1 MMQTVRGIY
10 KDGRVEFINSPPA
23 DVDQI
28 PVLITFLVD
37 EHGQEVDLQK
47 QGIGP
52 ENAMDLRNR
61 LKCFAD
67 DWERPEMDAYD
78 KL

>member
-1 MMQTVRGIY
+1 MQTVRGIF
-10 KDGRVEFINSPPA
+10 KNGRVELINSPPA

-37 EHGQEVDLQK
+37 ENGQAVDLQK
-47 QGIGP
+47 QGISL
-52 ENAMDLRNR
+52 ENAVDLRNR

-78 KL
+78 NL

>member
-1 MMQTVRGIY
+1 MQTVKGTY
-10 KDGRVEFINSPPA
+10 KGGRVELINAPA
-23 DVDQI
+23 VDI
-28 PVLITFLVD
+28 DETPVLITFLVD
-37 EHGQEVDLQK
+37 DPGKEVDLQK

-52 ENAMDLRNR
+52 ENALDLRNR

-78 KL
+78 NL

>member
-1 MMQTVRGIY
+1 MS
-10 KDGRVEFINSPPA
+10 GRVKLINSLPA
-23 DVDQI
+23 DVGQI

-37 EHGQEVDLQK
+37 EHGQKVDLQK
-47 QGIGP
+47 QGIGL
-52 ENAMDLRNR
+52 ENAVDLRDR

-78 KL
+78 NL

>member
-1 MMQTVRGIY
+1 MQTIRGIY
-10 KDGRVEFINSPPA
+10 KAGRIELINAPPA
-23 DVDQI
+23 DVEQA

-37 EHGQEVDLQK
+37 EHGQGVDLQK
-47 QGIGP
+47 QGIGL
-52 ENAMDLRNR
+52 ENAADLRSR

-78 KL
+78 TL

>member
-1 MMQTVRGIY
+1 MQTVRGIY
-10 KDGRVEFINSPPA
+10 KDGRIELINAPPA
-23 DVDQI
+23 DVEQA

-37 EHGQEVDLQK
+37 EHEQGVDLQK
-47 QGIGP
+47 QGIGL
-52 ENAMDLRNR
+52 ENAADLRSR